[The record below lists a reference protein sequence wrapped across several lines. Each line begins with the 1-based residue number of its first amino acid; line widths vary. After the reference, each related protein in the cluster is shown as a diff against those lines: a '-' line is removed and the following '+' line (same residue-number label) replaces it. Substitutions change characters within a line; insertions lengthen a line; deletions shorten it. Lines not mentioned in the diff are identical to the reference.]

1 MKEEEITLEA
11 LEKTIRDLKGKIKV
25 INAMIKDLEESIK
38 KINV

>member
-1 MKEEEITLEA
+1 MKEEEITFKA
-11 LEKTIRDLKGKIKV
+11 LEKTIRSIERKMNI

>member
-1 MKEEEITLEA
+1 MKEEITFEA
-11 LEKTIRDLKGKIKV
+11 LEKTIRDLKGRIKV